1 MQDRGKTGNRIY
13 FFIIMF
19 FLAVLVSLLSLSGCG
34 SRDDRNEEGLEEIA
48 LDEKETAH
56 GEQGGAEADRLVTGQ
71 SRKRKRQS
79 LCIYAGR

>member
-48 LDEKETAH
+48 LDEKRPPTANK
-56 GEQGGAEADRLVTGQ
+56 EERRRIRMV
-71 SRKRKRQS
+71 RQ
-79 LCIYAGR
+79 ATV